1 MITKK
6 RPKHR
11 SDDEQRGRPAA
22 YAWGLSIFIH
32 PRMGATEENRAA
44 TGGTVNSCSVA
55 SRIVNGWNTGQF
67 LAFSSIE
74 ATKTE
79 F

>member
-1 MITKK
+1 ML
-6 RPKHR
+6 
-11 SDDEQRGRPAA
+11 QRGRA
-22 YAWGLSIFIH
+22 
-32 PRMGATEENRAA
+32 
-44 TGGTVNSCSVA
+44 GGTVNSCSVA

-79 F
+79 C